1 MKEITEYINIF
12 IGLWFAMGIAV
23 MASLATFTLT
33 YQKRL
38 HNKKEALKKSIFYVN
53 STNNLIYE

>member
-1 MKEITEYINIF
+1 
-12 IGLWFAMGIAV
+12 MGIAV